1 MAGMEGNTT
10 RPPASANGITSAR
23 RRVRIETDE
32 FSPRVSAGDFVEV
45 EELAP
50 ADGDEVFAVTVEG
63 GAGYWPHHRP
73 EWRRAGADASVR
85 RPAT

>member
-10 RPPASANGITSAR
+10 RPPASASGITSAR
-23 RRVRIETDE
+23 RRFRIETDE
-32 FSPRVSAGDFVEV
+32 LNPRVSAGDFVEV

-63 GAGYWPHHRP
+63 GRLLA
-73 EWRRAGADASVR
+73 ASS
-85 RPAT
+85 A